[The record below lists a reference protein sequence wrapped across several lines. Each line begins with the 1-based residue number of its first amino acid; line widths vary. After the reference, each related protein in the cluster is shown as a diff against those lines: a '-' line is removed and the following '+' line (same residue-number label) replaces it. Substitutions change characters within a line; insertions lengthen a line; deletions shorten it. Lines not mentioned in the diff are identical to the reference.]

1 METRELTNGMIEL
14 VAAPGKWLRLKDS
27 ETYVP
32 RVPVRPGDAALWEEV
47 ADRPPYSE
55 DEYKTK
61 VEELIRERYT
71 VSDEFALINNVM
83 TAPTEA
89 TQEEYARY
97 QQYREECK
105 RRAKETLAA
114 PANDGKEVG
123 DGEL

>member
-27 ETYVP
+27 ETYAP
-32 RVPVRPGDAALWEEV
+32 RVPVRTGEAARWEEV
-47 ADRPPYSE
+47 DSRPSYSE
-55 DEYKTK
+55 TEYKAK

-105 RRAKETLAA
+105 RRAKETLTTREETEI
-114 PANDGKEVG
+114 N
-123 DGEL
+123 

>member
-27 ETYVP
+27 ETYIP

-71 VSDEFALINNVM
+71 VSDEFALINNCLLY
-83 TAPTEA
+83 TSD
-89 TQEEYARY
+89 
-97 QQYREECK
+97 
-105 RRAKETLAA
+105 AA
-114 PANDGKEVG
+114 D
-123 DGEL
+123 EL

>member
-32 RVPVRPGDAALWEEV
+32 RVPVRPGDEDRWEE
-47 ADRPPYSE
+47 ADSRPSCSE
-55 DEYKTK
+55 AEYKAK
-61 VEELIRERYT
+61 VEELIRGRYT

-89 TQEEYARY
+89 TREEYARY

-105 RRAKETLAA
+105 RRAKEALTVREETGI
-114 PANDGKEVG
+114 D
-123 DGEL
+123 

>member
-27 ETYVP
+27 DTYAP
-32 RVPVRPGDAALWEEV
+32 RVPVRPGEAARWEEV

-61 VEELIRERYT
+61 AEELIRERYT

-89 TQEEYARY
+89 TREEYARY

-114 PANDGKEVG
+114 REETGID
-123 DGEL
+123 

>member
-27 ETYVP
+27 GTYAP
-32 RVPVRPGDAALWEEV
+32 RVPVKAGEAARWEEI

-55 DEYKTK
+55 DEYKAK

-71 VSDEFALINNVM
+71 VSDEFALINNVI

-105 RRAKETLAA
+105 RCAKEALTAREETGI
-114 PANDGKEVG
+114 D
-123 DGEL
+123 